1 MTASLLQ
8 VTEITKQYPGVLAAS
23 KVSFRLDGG
32 EILGLVGKNGAGKS
46 TVIKLLAGIIR
57 PDSGSIA
64 VEGEPIVLANPH
76 DATVLGLS
84 FVHQE
89 FAIAPG
95 LSVAE
100 NILLGLGYP
109 KQTLG
114 TIDAK
119 LLNKTA
125 RLMLQEIGLSSV
137 DPSSQIDGLSIAEQR
152 MVMIARGLAAK
163 ARVLV
168 LDEPTASLTNSEVT
182 NLFRVLRKL
191 AELGTAIIYV
201 SHRLDEIFAITD
213 RVVVMRDGQVKYD
226 GETKKLDRAKLIE
239 HIIGDASGVDI
250 EHRRAA
256 RGITAAKSETDVL
269 TVRNLQLNGVIEDV
283 SLSIKHGEIL
293 GVAGLVGAGRT
304 ELARLIFGADRRD
317 GGTILVNGQAVTIIS
332 PRDAMRAGIVLLPED
347 RRHQGL
353 VMNFD
358 LRENITLP
366 SLDKNRR
373 IRWLPLPNK
382 SNEIAATNVA
392 IAALSI
398 KASGPKHPIAWLS
411 GGNQQK
417 VVLGKWLARAA
428 SVFIFDEPTHGV
440 DVGTKEEIYQLME
453 RLAQAGNAILFIS
466 SEFPELVGV
475 CNRVIV
481 MTEGR
486 LVGNLCGE
494 DVTESKMLDLCFSI
508 SSVK

>member
-1 MTASLLQ
+1 MSAPLLQ
-8 VTEITKQYPGVLAAS
+8 VTEISKQYPGVLAAS
-23 KVSFRLDGG
+23 KVSFHLCGG

-46 TVIKLLAGIIR
+46 TVIRLLAGITQ

-64 VEGEPIVLANPH
+64 IEGKSIKLMTPH

-109 KQTLG
+109 KQVLG

-119 LLNKTA
+119 VLNKTA
-125 RLMLQEIGLSSV
+125 AAILQEIGMSSI
-137 DPSSQIDGLSIAEQR
+137 DPSSQIDRCSIAEQR
-152 MVMIARGLAAK
+152 MVMIARGFAAK

-182 NLFRVLRKL
+182 NLFRVLRNL
-191 AELGTAIIYV
+191 AKSGTAIIYV
-201 SHRLDEIFAITD
+201 SHRLDEIFAMTD

-226 GETKKLDRAKLIE
+226 GETKKLDRTQLIE
-239 HIIGDASGVDI
+239 YIIGDASGVDI

-283 SLSIKHGEIL
+283 SLSIKQGEIL

-317 GGTILVNGQAVTIIS
+317 GGTILVNGQEVTIVS
-332 PRDAMRAGIVLLPED
+332 PKDAMKAGIVLLPED

-358 LRENITLP
+358 LRENMTLP
-366 SLDKNRR
+366 SLNKNRR
-373 IRWLPLPNK
+373 RHWLPLPSKNK
-382 SNEIAATNVA
+382 EIAATNEA
-392 IAALSI
+392 ITALSI

-440 DVGTKEEIYQLME
+440 DIGTKEEIYQLME

-475 CNRVIV
+475 CNRVLV

-486 LVGNLCGE
+486 LVGNLAGE
-494 DVTESKMLDLCFSI
+494 DVTESRMLDLCYTI
-508 SSVK
+508 SSVQ

>member
-1 MTASLLQ
+1 MSAPLLQ
-8 VTEITKQYPGVLAAS
+8 VTEISKQYPGVLAAS
-23 KVSFRLDGG
+23 RVSFHLCGG

-46 TVIKLLAGIIR
+46 TVIKLLAGITQ

-64 VEGEPIVLANPH
+64 IDGKPIEITTPH

-109 KQTLG
+109 KQVLG

-119 LLNKTA
+119 VLNKTA
-125 RLMLQEIGLSSV
+125 AAILQEIGMSSI
-137 DPSSQIDGLSIAEQR
+137 DPSSQIDRCSIAEQR
-152 MVMIARGLAAK
+152 MVMIARGFAAK

-182 NLFRVLRKL
+182 NLFRVLRNL
-191 AELGTAIIYV
+191 AKSGTAIIYV
-201 SHRLDEIFAITD
+201 SHRLDEIFAMTD

-226 GETKKLDRAKLIE
+226 GETKKLDRTQLIE
-239 HIIGDASGVDI
+239 YIIGDASGVDI

-283 SLSIKHGEIL
+283 SLSIKQGEIL

-317 GGTILVNGQAVTIIS
+317 GGTILVNGQEVTIVS
-332 PRDAMRAGIVLLPED
+332 PKDAMKAGIVLLPED

-358 LRENITLP
+358 LRENMTLP
-366 SLDKNRR
+366 SLNKNRR
-373 IRWLPLPNK
+373 RHWLPLPSKNK
-382 SNEIAATNVA
+382 EIAATNEA
-392 IAALSI
+392 ITALSI

-440 DVGTKEEIYQLME
+440 DIGTKEEIYQLME

-475 CNRVIV
+475 CNRVLV

-486 LVGNLCGE
+486 LVGNLAGE
-494 DVTESKMLDLCFSI
+494 AVTESRMLDLCYTI
-508 SSVK
+508 SSVQ